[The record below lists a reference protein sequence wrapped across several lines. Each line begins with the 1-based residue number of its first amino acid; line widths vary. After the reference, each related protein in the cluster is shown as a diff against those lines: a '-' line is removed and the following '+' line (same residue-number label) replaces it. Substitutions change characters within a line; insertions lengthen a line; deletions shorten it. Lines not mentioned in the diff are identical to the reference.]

1 MKKSRILSIILTLA
15 MIVSLVPAVLVGA
28 SATDGVDGEVQVT
41 PVIIDEDE
49 APAIYNVVVAAADE
63 NGSTVKADKTAA
75 AGGET
80 VTITSAAAEG
90 NKLVNVAVIGS
101 DGSAVTVTK
110 AENGTY
116 SFKMPYCTA
125 YVTPSFAE
133 GTETPTE
140 PETPEDKDGYTDVN
154 DADWFQPAVLY
165 VTENKFMTGAT
176 ATTFAPATEL
186 TRADTV
192 DLIWKM
198 AGSPKA
204 KAAPEFTDVA
214 EGDPSYDAIAWAAET
229 GIVKGTDATTFAPD
243 SKVTRE
249 QFCTITYAY
258 VKTLGQGFTG
268 TWAFQLEYTDKG
280 EVSDWAYESI
290 AWLSMKK
297 VVSGTGDGAFAPEL
311 NVTKAE
317 AAQISMNFGQLPADD
332 TVPETPVA
340 DTPVAK

>member
-28 SATDGVDGEVQVT
+28 SAEPGPSAP
-41 PVIIDEDE
+41 PVIIDDDQNT
-49 APAIYNVVVAAADE
+49 IVYSVVVAAADE

-80 VTITSAAAEG
+80 VTITSAAAKG

-101 DGSAVTVTK
+101 DGSAAVVTK
-110 AENGTY
+110 AEDGTY
-116 SFKMPYCTA
+116 SFVMPFCNA
-125 YVTPSFAE
+125 YVTPSFAA
-133 GTETPTE
+133 GTETPAE
-140 PETPEDKDGYTDVN
+140 PETPEDKDGYTDVD

-176 ATTFAPATEL
+176 ATTFAPAAEL
-186 TRADTV
+186 TRAETV

-229 GIVKGTDATTFAPD
+229 GIVKGADATTFAPD

-268 TWAFQLEYTDKG
+268 EWAFPLDYTDKG
-280 EVSDWAYESI
+280 EVADWAYESI
-290 AWLSMKK
+290 AWMSMKK
-297 VVSGTGDGAFAPEL
+297 VVAGTGDGTTFSPAQ

-340 DTPVAK
+340 ETPVTK